1 MSVLLTS
8 RIKSFVAVAICA
20 TLAIGGLFF
29 VVFFVFPDTTPP
41 TGFED
46 FCTYVW
52 AVASWPLSVVW
63 AMSRRDPPFAIIIP
77 LTIVSGL
84 FWAVVV
90 ELLLTAKRHIW
101 PNKGASPNGGPAMFP
116 GNSGASEGPPSVS

>member
-8 RIKSFVAVAICA
+8 GIKSFVAAAICA

-29 VVFFVFPDTTPP
+29 VVFFVFPDTTQP
-41 TGFED
+41 TGFQD

-63 AMSRRDPPFAIIIP
+63 ATSRRDPPFAIIIL

-90 ELLLTAKRHIW
+90 ELLLTAKRHI
-101 PNKGASPNGGPAMFP
+101 KGASPNGGPAVSP
-116 GNSGASEGPPSVS
+116 GSSGANGGPPSVS